1 MNNEELFRNEKGGQK
16 RWQKEDGEEVAQ
28 KGGNGDKLL
37 LVCMGK
43 VSLDLDGVQSTAG
56 FDNPT
61 NLGNMGEECGKKREI
76 EGLNKLIFKFRN

>member
-16 RWQKEDGEEVAQ
+16 RWQKEEEEEVAQ

-43 VSLDLDGVQSTAG
+43 VSLDLDGENYSDI
-56 FDNPT
+56 DNPT